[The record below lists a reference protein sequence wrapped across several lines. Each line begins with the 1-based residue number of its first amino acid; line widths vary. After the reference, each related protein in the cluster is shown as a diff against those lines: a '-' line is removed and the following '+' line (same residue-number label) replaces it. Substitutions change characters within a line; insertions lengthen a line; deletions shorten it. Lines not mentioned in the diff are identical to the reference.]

1 MWSFTM
7 RKSVLIGF
15 GIAVAMAGT
24 AAAQAPKGDTLR
36 RPRAEGARADRF
48 ERRGGGPDG
57 FLLRGIT
64 LTEAQ
69 KTQLA
74 QLRASERQQMQ
85 SNRDAMKQRHE
96 QMKQARERGDTAAV
110 RVEMGKR
117 QADLQRIREQNVAAV
132 RSILT
137 PDQRVQFDR
146 NVAEL
151 KQREAERV
159 QRVGD
164 RGPGK
169 RGGKPGRR

>member
-1 MWSFTM
+1 MWSIQM

-15 GIAVAMAGT
+15 GLAVAMAGA

-36 RPRAEGARADRF
+36 RPRGEGVRGERF
-48 ERRGGGPDG
+48 ERRGGGPNG

-69 KTQLA
+69 KIQLA
-74 QLRASERQQMQ
+74 QLRTAEKQTMETK
-85 SNRDAMKQRHE
+85 RDAMKQRHE
-96 QMKQARERGDTAAV
+96 QMKQARQRGDTAAV
-110 RVEMGKR
+110 RAEMQKR
-117 QADLQRIREQNVAAV
+117 QLEMQRIREQNVASV
-132 RSILT
+132 RNILT
-137 PDQRVQFDR
+137 ADQRVQFDK

-151 KQREAERV
+151 KQREAERA